1 MKPSSSYPGKRRSS
15 LNATRS
21 RLHCQIECLPA
32 EDLAIYRK
40 MVDEVVAEHNPV
52 GPTEKFYAVSAA
64 QSMWRLQHAMSLMQG
79 IFALGH
85 REKVDSIGS
94 GHHELD
100 AGLAASQTFLER
112 AKELALL
119 TTYESRIRRALEKDL
134 AALKALQA
142 ERKAR
147 HEEAVR
153 QAKLFTKY
161 ALARDEDYHPG
172 ADFEPASNWGGF
184 VFSEDEM
191 LRIIDREIRYSYASD
206 FALYGHDPQPEPDSG
221 PPIDMAA

>member
-1 MKPSSSYPGKRRSS
+1 
-15 LNATRS
+15 
-21 RLHCQIECLPA
+21 
-32 EDLAIYRK
+32 

-85 REKVDSIGS
+85 REKVESIGS
-94 GHHELD
+94 GHHEVD
-100 AGLAASQTFLER
+100 AGLAASQTFLEH

-119 TTYESRIRRALEKDL
+119 TTYEGRIRRALEKDL

-142 ERKAR
+142 ERKAAY
-147 HEEAVR
+147 EKAAD
-153 QAKLFTKY
+153 QATVFAKY
-161 ALARDEDYHPG
+161 AASRGETYEPG
-172 ADFEPASNWGGF
+172 DDFEPASDWGGL

-191 LRIIDREIRYSYASD
+191 LRIIGSEIRYSYASD
-206 FALYGHDPQPEPDSG
+206 FALYGRDSQPEPDSG